1 MRAMTSPA
9 RRPSRRLYRATMGGL
24 LVCLLTIVVVNSV
37 STYRQVRARV
47 ETELEQRL
55 LSIGET
61 IAQNLQG
68 MRAEGATR
76 ADSLRWLDGVRED
89 LRRIAVASDLG
100 SIEVIDGRR
109 RHLVGTDSSLE
120 FGERNPLLVAQP
132 EVAAALAGIPV
143 ASSLYEAP
151 DLRGVYFKT
160 GFVPIE
166 DSRGEILGV
175 VAVEGGSGFFEILPA
190 LRRTWLTTGL
200 ASAVI
205 TALLAALLLGV
216 FRALERSERD
226 LRAGAAL
233 ATAGQLAAVVAHEIR
248 NPLAALLS
256 RAERA
261 QDELEA
267 GSDPARVSEL
277 LEAIP
282 VEVRRLDRILTNY
295 LSLARAPEEAGSC
308 GIVTVVDETLELVGK
323 ELDRAGIH
331 VSLTQ
336 DARDLRGRI
345 GSGALRQA
353 LLNLFLNARD
363 AMPHGGDLRVRV
375 GSSGASVVIE
385 VEDSGTGIDP
395 GVRKRIFEP
404 FFTTR
409 PTGSGLGLAVVDSVV
424 RGCGGRVDVRS
435 TVGKGTVFQVTIPSD
450 RG

>member
-1 MRAMTSPA
+1 
-9 RRPSRRLYRATMGGL
+9 MGGL
-24 LVCLLTIVVVNSV
+24 LICLLTIMVVNSI

-47 ETELEQRL
+47 ETELEERL
-55 LSIGET
+55 LAIGET

-68 MRAEGATR
+68 TRIEGGTR
-76 ADSLRWLDGVRED
+76 ADSLRWLEGVRED
-89 LRRIAVASDLG
+89 LRRIAAASNLG

-109 RHLVGTDSSLE
+109 RHLVGTDPSLE
-120 FGERNPLLVAQP
+120 LGDRNPLLVAQP

-143 ASSLYEAP
+143 ATDLYEAP
-151 DLRGVYFKT
+151 DLRGVYLRT

-166 DSRGEILGV
+166 DPDAKILGV

-190 LRRTWLTTGL
+190 LQRTWLTTGL

-205 TALLAALLLGV
+205 TALLAALLFGI

-267 GSDPARVSEL
+267 GGDPARVSEL

-295 LSLARAPEEAGSC
+295 LSLARAPDEAGSC
-308 GIVTVVDETLELVGK
+308 GVSAAVEETLELVGK
-323 ELDRAGIH
+323 ELDRSGIE
-331 VSLTQ
+331 VELTQ

-363 AMPHGGDLRVRV
+363 AMPRGGVLRVRV
-375 GSSGASVVIE
+375 RSGGTSIGIE
-385 VEDSGTGIDP
+385 VEDNGTGIEP
-395 GVRKRIFEP
+395 GIRKRIFEP

-409 PTGSGLGLAVVDSVV
+409 PTGSGLGLAVVDSIV
-424 RGCGGRVDVRS
+424 RACGGHIDVRS
-435 TVGKGTVFQVTIPSD
+435 TVGKGTVFQMTIPRD
-450 RG
+450 QG